1 MDIEQQNELA
11 KEAMRH
17 RETILAIQDILGTKS
32 GRAFIKYLLESFD
45 VGELPVVG
53 LSGDFLMDRLGF
65 LRAGNSVFKIIA
77 EANPDTAGQIIAQIE
92 RERYAKLCT

>member
-1 MDIEQQNELA
+1 MDVNEQNRQN
-11 KEAMRH
+11 KEALKH
-17 RETILAIQDILGTKS
+17 REAILAIQDILGTKS
-32 GRAFIKYLLESFD
+32 GKAFVKYLLESFD

-77 EANPDTAGQIIAQIE
+77 EANPDIAGQLIAQIE
-92 RERYAKLCT
+92 KERYAQLYV